1 MKRFIFTVLFVF
13 LCAVLYSEDKTIKIV
28 TEEWEGSTNADG
40 TGIYFDIV
48 REVFEKNGY
57 ILDISI
63 MKYIQAKKRVQSGES
78 DMVLGVYEGEET
90 GVIFPK
96 YHFSSDDVTV
106 LYLKGGSY
114 KNEKSLENKNV
125 GWIRGYSY
133 EKYIKTNM
141 KIQRLDERENGVN
154 MLAKKRLDYFIDN
167 IYDIEGTI
175 EELGLD
181 LKNFETKL
189 IKFLNLYPC
198 FANNEKGATLSKIW
212 DKEMDKLVKNGR
224 IKELHKEYDMLY
236 NYNF

>member
-1 MKRFIFTVLFVF
+1 MKRYIFTVLFVF

-28 TEEWEGSTNADG
+28 TEEWEGSTNVDG
-40 TGIYFDIV
+40 TGIYFDII

-57 ILDISI
+57 TLDISI

-212 DKEMDKLVKNGR
+212 DKEMDKLVKNGK
-224 IKELHKEYDMLY
+224 IKELHEEYDMIY

>member
-28 TEEWEGSTNADG
+28 TEEWEDCTNADG

-48 REVFEKNGY
+48 RAIFEKNGY
-57 ILDISI
+57 TLDIGI

-114 KNEKSLENKNV
+114 KNEKSLEKKNV

-141 KIQRLDERENGVN
+141 NMQKLDERESGVN
-154 MLAKKRLDYFIDN
+154 MLVKKRLDYFIDN
-167 IYDIEGTI
+167 LFDIEGTI
-175 EELGLD
+175 EGLGLD
-181 LKNFETKL
+181 SKIFETKL

-212 DKEMDKLVKNGR
+212 DKEMDKLVKNGK
-224 IKELHKEYDMLY
+224 IKELHEEYDMIY

>member
-1 MKRFIFTVLFVF
+1 MKRYIFTVLFVF

-48 REVFEKNGY
+48 RAIFEKNGY

-181 LKNFETKL
+181 SKIFETKL

-212 DKEMDKLVKNGR
+212 DKEMDKLVKNGK
-224 IKELHKEYDMLY
+224 IKELHEEYDMIY